1 MKNSESASFIE
12 DACELLHGLGVTANL
27 KGFLL
32 TAYAVHL
39 CAEQQDRLML
49 VTKLLYPDIARK
61 YGTNWRA
68 VERNIRTASTMAWR
82 RNRPLLEALA
92 QRSLDKPLRSAEF
105 IELLLRTAV
114 NGAADIHSGY

>member
-1 MKNSESASFIE
+1 MENTESASLIE
-12 DACELLHGLGVTANL
+12 NACELLYRLGVTANL
-27 KGFLL
+27 KGFFHV
-32 TAYAVHL
+32 THAVHL

-92 QRSLDKPLRSAEF
+92 QRPLDKPLKSAEF

-114 NGAADIHSGY
+114 NTAADGQSLY